1 MGIFN
6 LFRNN
11 FKSYSDEEQLY
22 NQLTARTYSQYP
34 YETKDIGEGMALVNE
49 VIMQYWK
56 PRFLLNHDTKC
67 AYEFMNSNEML
78 VTVTHE
84 DIAWETLNELPGVAR
99 GYAKSLSF
107 HYPSFIRSFKN
118 GVAEVSWQLNPDGR
132 YFMDED
138 GFGMTDDEEIKI
150 HGFIDKVGKVVVKF
164 QVISNYDELNMMRE
178 QAEKIVRDNKKTN
191 SNDLQKQ

>member
-11 FKSYSDEEQLY
+11 SKSYSDEEQLY
-22 NQLTARTYSQYP
+22 NQLTTRTYSQYP

-67 AYEFMNSNEML
+67 AYEFMNSNETL
-78 VTVTHE
+78 ATVTHE

-99 GYAKSLSF
+99 EYAKSLSF

-138 GFGMTDDEEIKI
+138 GFGMTDDEEIEI
-150 HGFIDKVGKVVVKF
+150 HGLINKVGKVVVKF
-164 QVISNYDELNMMRE
+164 QVISDYDELNMMRQ

>member
-11 FKSYSDEEQLY
+11 SKSYSDEEQLY
-22 NQLTARTYSQYP
+22 NQLTTRTYSQYP

-67 AYEFMNSNEML
+67 AYEFMNSNETL

-150 HGFIDKVGKVVVKF
+150 YGFIDKVGKVVVKF

-178 QAEKIVRDNKKTN
+178 QAEKIVRDYKKTN

>member
-11 FKSYSDEEQLY
+11 SKSYSDEEQLY
-22 NQLTARTYSQYP
+22 NKLTTGTYSQYP

-67 AYEFMNSNEML
+67 AYEFMNSNETL

-138 GFGMTDDEEIKI
+138 GFGMTDDEEIEI
-150 HGFIDKVGKVVVKF
+150 HGLINKVGKVVVKF
-164 QVISNYDELNMMRE
+164 QVISDYDELNMMRQ

>member
-11 FKSYSDEEQLY
+11 SKSYSDEEQLY
-22 NQLTARTYSQYP
+22 NQLTTRTYSQYP

-67 AYEFMNSNEML
+67 AYEFMNSNETL
-78 VTVTHE
+78 ATVTHE

-99 GYAKSLSF
+99 EYAKSLSF

-150 HGFIDKVGKVVVKF
+150 YGFINKVGKVVVKF
-164 QVISNYDELNMMRE
+164 QVISDYDELNMMRQ

>member
-22 NQLTARTYSQYP
+22 NQLTTRTYSQYP

-67 AYEFMNSNEML
+67 AYEFMNSNETL

-150 HGFIDKVGKVVVKF
+150 YGFIDKVGKVVVKF

-178 QAEKIVRDNKKTN
+178 QAEKIVRDYKKTN

>member
-1 MGIFN
+1 MGIFY

-11 FKSYSDEEQLY
+11 SKSYSDEEQLY
-22 NQLTARTYSQYP
+22 NQLTTRTYSQYP

-84 DIAWETLNELPGVAR
+84 DIAWETLNELPSVAR

>member
-11 FKSYSDEEQLY
+11 SKSYSDEEQLY
-22 NQLTARTYSQYP
+22 KQLTTRTYSQYP

-56 PRFLLNHDTKC
+56 PRFLLNHATKC
-67 AYEFMNSNEML
+67 AYEFMNSNETL

-138 GFGMTDDEEIKI
+138 GFGMTDDEEIEI
-150 HGFIDKVGKVVVKF
+150 HGLINKVGKVVVKF
-164 QVISNYDELNMMRE
+164 QVISDYDELNMMRQ

>member
-22 NQLTARTYSQYP
+22 NLLTTRTYSQYP

-67 AYEFMNSNEML
+67 AYEFMNSNETL
-78 VTVTHE
+78 ATVTHE

-99 GYAKSLSF
+99 EYAKSLSF

-138 GFGMTDDEEIKI
+138 GFGMTDDEEIEI
-150 HGFIDKVGKVVVKF
+150 HGLINKVGKVVVKF
-164 QVISNYDELNMMRE
+164 QVISDYDELNMMRQ